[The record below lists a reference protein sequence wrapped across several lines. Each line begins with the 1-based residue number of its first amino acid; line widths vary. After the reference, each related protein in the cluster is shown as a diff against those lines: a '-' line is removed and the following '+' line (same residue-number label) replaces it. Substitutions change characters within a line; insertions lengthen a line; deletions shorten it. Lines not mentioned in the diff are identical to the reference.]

1 MARVLIRKEQR
12 ALDEFGVPRQEF
24 AVRPPVPTTEELEAF
39 NPEIALSPS
48 QYSARVPLMDR
59 ESWGTE
65 EWQGNI
71 GKKYLEGL
79 GNEGAIAAGEMLAQ
93 YPALKERSVTDDVKH
108 LPFIRDYY
116 SRQAT
121 LPELPGFES
130 YQTAGPHFDEEGNI
144 IPGQIPPVNAMKI
157 ISRDDVENAL
167 SRAGNFGLM
176 PMNLSQRNLRWERDN
191 VPLEGMFPISR
202 ASFVAPATDLGM
214 KDATAGNT
222 SGATSVVGVRGFG
235 TPSDK
240 AFFRNKTHEGAE
252 AILGG
257 NIPPERLEG
266 VFGPGGTKMQGPQNI
281 KYPGLREEFTVQPS
295 TTYFR
300 SGGAKSFL
308 DEKDLLQAVHDG
320 KVPSGMDVLS
330 GAHDLYDRGEI
341 SPLDMAM
348 FSLYR
353 GFKDDP
359 HRRPIEE
366 TEASAIRDDVNR
378 RLGGAYNALGRFDKI
393 TGTPPQDLTGPANQ
407 AFRNLIPPEFR
418 HGRFGFENPI
428 LTEKEKEDMIQQLA
442 HQLNIRDDFGVPQE
456 EWSDKEQDYVVTRS
470 GQEDVKDIYGPRLEG
485 DIILRP
491 RKYMRQV

>member
-12 ALDEFGVPRQEF
+12 ALDEFGVPRQEV
-24 AVRPPVPTTEELEAF
+24 AVRPPVPTIEELEAF

-59 ESWGTE
+59 ESWGSE
-65 EWQGNI
+65 EWHGNI

-93 YPALKERSVTDDVKH
+93 YPALKERSVTDEVRH

-116 SRQAT
+116 SRQTT

-167 SRAGNFGLM
+167 SRAGKFGLM
-176 PMNLSQRNLRWERDN
+176 PMNLSQRNLNWERDN
-191 VPLEGMFPISR
+191 VPFEGMFPISR
-202 ASFVAPATDLGM
+202 ASFVGPATSLGM
-214 KDATAGNT
+214 NDATAGNT
-222 SGATSVVGVRGFG
+222 SGATSVIGVRGFG

-240 AFFRNKTHEGAE
+240 AFFRNQTHEGAE

-257 NIPPERLEG
+257 NIPPERLVG
-266 VFGPGGTKMQGPQNI
+266 VFGPGAGTKMQGPKNE
-281 KYPGLREEFTVQPS
+281 KYPGEDYGFLVDPS
-295 TTYFR
+295 KKHFR
-300 SGGAKSFL
+300 SAGAKSFL
-308 DEKDLLQAVHDG
+308 TERDLLEAVHDG
-320 KVPSGMDVLS
+320 KVPRGLDELS
-330 GAHDLYDRGEI
+330 GAHDLYERGEL

-348 FSLYR
+348 YAIFR
-353 GFKDDP
+353 GGKDAE
-359 HRRPIEE
+359 RLTPIEE
-366 TEASAIRDDVNR
+366 TEASRIYEDVKR
-378 RLGGAYNALGRFDKI
+378 RLGGYHKLGRFNKI
-393 TGTPPQDLTGPANQ
+393 TGTSPVDLSGPAKE
-407 AFRNLIPPEFR
+407 AYRKLIPPEFR
-418 HGRFGFENPI
+418 HARFGFENPI

-442 HQLNIRDDFGVPQE
+442 HQLKTRDDFGVPQE
-456 EWSDKEQDYVVTRS
+456 EWSDREHDYVETRS
-470 GQEDVKDIYGPRLEG
+470 GQEDVNDIYGPGLEG